1 MKKFKKLCFLLLT
14 FVFVIGC
21 TMTTFAATPKK
32 IKATSNY
39 KTVLTKTG
47 SYKLTNMKDYQI
59 GGVRFKA
66 PKAGY
71 YTITFS
77 DLLYDGEI
85 EDSESAEYWEETGN
99 DSTYKN
105 STVSISLMEGNDKSG
120 WSCIYFDDD
129 ASFWLYNPHNVFY
142 HMWLYGDY
150 DNIEEAAAACVSG
163 ELTDQEITDMLQG
176 GGAEWKFTVK
186 LKKGQIIR
194 LQTQGVTYKT
204 TCDLKIKYSSKE

>member
-1 MKKFKKLCFLLLT
+1 MKKVKKLYCLVLT
-14 FVFVIGC
+14 VILVIGC

-32 IKATSNY
+32 IKATGNY

-47 SYKLTNMKDYQI
+47 NYKLTNMKDYQI

-66 PKAGY
+66 PKTGY
-71 YTITFS
+71 YTLTFS

-85 EDSESAEYWEETGN
+85 EDSESSEYWEETGD

-105 STVSISLMEGNDKSG
+105 SAVSISLMEGNDKSG

-142 HMWLYGDY
+142 HVWLYSDY
-150 DNIEEAAAACVSG
+150 DSIKEAAAACVSG
-163 ELTDQEITDMLQG
+163 ELTDQEIVDMLQG

-186 LKKGQIIR
+186 LKKGQVIR
-194 LQTQGVTYKT
+194 LQTQGDTYKT

>member
-1 MKKFKKLCFLLLT
+1 MKKVKKLYCLVLT
-14 FVFVIGC
+14 VILVIGC

-32 IKATSNY
+32 IKATGNY

-85 EDSESAEYWEETGN
+85 EDSESAEYWEETGS

-120 WSCIYFDDD
+120 WGCIYFDDD
-129 ASFWLYNPHNVFY
+129 ASFWLYNPRNVFY

-150 DNIEEAAAACVSG
+150 EDMEEAAAVYASG
-163 ELTDQEITDMLQG
+163 ELTDQEIIDMLQG
-176 GGAEWKFTVK
+176 GGAEWKLTVK
-186 LKKGQIIR
+186 LKKGQVIR
-194 LQTQGVTYKT
+194 LQTQGSTYKT
-204 TCDLKIKYSSKE
+204 TCNLKIKYSSKK